1 MHSAFPA
8 SPRLYRLNADEKL
21 TVKPNPEEVEASP
34 LQTEKRNRGML
45 FVFFVFF
52 M

>member
-8 SPRLYRLNADEKL
+8 SLRLYRLNADEKL
-21 TVKPNPEEVEASP
+21 TVKPNPEEVEASS
-34 LQTEKRNRGML
+34 LQTGKRNPI
-45 FVFFVFF
+45 FFLI